1 MKILV
6 VDDDLVTGALL
17 NKVLTKLGKGV
28 GLGLTTALNIIRM
41 HNGSIICRSEPGIE
55 TVFTVRLPDSGG
67 TA

>member
-6 VDDDLVTGALL
+6 VDDDLVTG
-17 NKVLTKLGKGV
+17 
-28 GLGLTTALNIIRM
+28 ALNIIRM

-67 TA
+67 TV